1 MLLEGSLGNFHFGEH
16 NVILYSSISEL
27 RQLLIE
33 YCRISFKSSNEI
45 LLILTYYNSIENILK
60 TLKDIDNKSES
71 RQIDGSL
78 VIRESA
84 KVYFN
89 LADELVDIMI
99 MIRMLLQRK
108 RKLGKD
114 GLTVIL
120 DMGIFFHRKRIVDLI
135 SHETNLS
142 LGSTDDNE
150 VRMICCYGTTDLT
163 LLTQQQKQQILGTH
177 DKSSRILKDIKR
189 FMPRQHGG

>member
-1 MLLEGSLGNFHFGEH
+1 MLLEGSLANFHFGEH

-114 GLTVIL
+114 GLTVIS

-135 SHETNLS
+135 AHETNLS

-150 VRMICCYGTTDLT
+150 VRMIAVMGR
-163 LLTQQQKQQILGTH
+163 QILLFLLSN
-177 DKSSRILKDIKR
+177 KNNRSSVHITK
-189 FMPRQHGG
+189 F